1 MLLGRARRGCS
12 GMKLWPVRKPKA
24 SPQVTAEEAPSSSW
38 SFGPVDGAI
47 IAGTITLALAVSAP
61 VALHLRKEMRTLDAA
76 RMSSIQ
82 RTRMHRLTLDRNE
95 SRREAL
101 TQFRRE
107 VNRYVTEVEA
117 RPAVAW
123 TTVVG
128 ELSRRRPNGLWTTR
142 LSGNG
147 PHFRAQV
154 AAERPDLVTVYT
166 QSLRESPYVDFAT
179 LPAGVAASTQS
190 QVVGRLRGE

>member
-1 MLLGRARRGCS
+1 
-12 GMKLWPVRKPKA
+12 MKLWPVRKPKA
-24 SPQVTAEEAPSSSW
+24 SPQVNAETPPSW

-47 IAGTITLALAVSAP
+47 IAGTLTLALGVSAP
-61 VALHLRKEMRTLDAA
+61 VALHLRKEMRSLDEA
-76 RMSSIQ
+76 RMASIQ
-82 RTRMHRLTLDRNE
+82 RTRMHRLTLDRSE

-107 VNRYVTEVEA
+107 VNRYVTEVES

-128 ELSRRRPNGLWTTR
+128 ELSRRRPSGLWTTR

-154 AAERPDLVTVYT
+154 SAERPDLVTLYT

-179 LPAGVAASTQS
+179 LPAGVSASTQT

>member
-1 MLLGRARRGCS
+1 MKLGRS
-12 GMKLWPVRKPKA
+12 RKPDE
-24 SPQVTAEEAPSSSW
+24 PQPVSVEGASW
-38 SFGPVDGAI
+38 SFGPVDAAI
-47 IAGTITLALAVSAP
+47 AAGSLTLALAVCAP
-61 VALHLRKEMRTLDAA
+61 VAFHFRSEARQLDRA
-76 RMSSIQ
+76 RMNSLQ
-82 RTRMHRLTLDRNE
+82 RTRMHRVTLERNQ

-107 VNRYVTEVEA
+107 VNRYVAEVEA
-117 RPAVAW
+117 RPMVAW

-147 PHFRAQV
+147 PHFRAYV
-154 AAERPDLVTVYT
+154 AAERPDLVSLYT
-166 QSLRESPYVDFAT
+166 QSLRQSPYVDFAA
-179 LPAGVAASTQS
+179 LPAGAAPSTQA